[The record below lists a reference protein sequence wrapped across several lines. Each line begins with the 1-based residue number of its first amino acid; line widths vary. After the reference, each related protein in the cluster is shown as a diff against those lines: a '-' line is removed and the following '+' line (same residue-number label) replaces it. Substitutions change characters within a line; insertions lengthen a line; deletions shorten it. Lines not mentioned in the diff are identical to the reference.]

1 MELCQSSFRNLPKF
15 AQYAMP
21 PDQLVKFVDVT
32 SGTGHLFV
40 IYKSSQKRAAQF
52 CIRRFYLCQDPV
64 HFRWCT
70 QVSFARSEPTNAGL
84 APPASLRF
92 MMRWT
97 ECLHG
102 NGSLRETLLQ
112 FCDLA
117 LAEVVHLH
125 RVNTASGGQRSIA
138 TVDLRA
144 SDGARPL
151 IRAHGLALAGHTLSR
166 AKPGTLWSMQEL
178 DRDAAN
184 QLEPR
189 VLAWMEERKL
199 REAMLVPLSSAGDA
213 TDVLEF
219 YLSTPLDWSRRKAL
233 ETLTFAA
240 AEAWGR
246 RPEGRI
252 ARILRAA
259 PAINENLSMA
269 RPTGHPLSES
279 NPLGLTAAELR
290 ICGMMQRGTDLTE
303 ASKSLGIADSTLRS
317 HLRSIFAKAGVAGQ
331 VGLVRILLE
340 PESARSSMRA

>member
-1 MELCQSSFRNLPKF
+1 
-15 AQYAMP
+15 MP
-21 PDQLVKFVDVT
+21 FVRPDVT
-32 SGTGHLFV
+32 VPG
-40 IYKSSQKRAAQF
+40 
-52 CIRRFYLCQDPV
+52 
-64 HFRWCT
+64 
-70 QVSFARSEPTNAGL
+70 FAT
-84 APPASLRF
+84 PACLRF

-102 NGSLRETLLQ
+102 NGSLRETLMQ

-125 RVNTASGGQRSIA
+125 RVNTVTGGQRSIA
-138 TVDLRA
+138 TVDRRA
-144 SDGARPL
+144 SQGARPL
-151 IRAHGLALAGHTLSR
+151 VRAHGMALVGQTLSR

-184 QLEPR
+184 RLEPR
-189 VLAWMEERKL
+189 VVAWMEERGL
-199 REAMLVPLSSAGDA
+199 REAMLIPLSSAGDA

-219 YLSTPLDWSRRKAL
+219 YLSAPLDLPRRRAL
-233 ETLTFAA
+233 ETLSAAA

-259 PAINENLSMA
+259 PAINENLASG
-269 RPTGHPLSES
+269 RPTIHPLSES
-279 NPLGLTAAELR
+279 NPLGLTAAEVR

-317 HLRSIFAKAGVAGQ
+317 HLRSIFAKTGVAGQ
-331 VGLVRILLE
+331 VGLVRMLLE
-340 PESARSSMRA
+340 PETARSSMRA